1 MKQLLLAAW
10 SIVFFACTNKDSFT
24 QEQKEKVKQQVA
36 TMFDQ
41 YYKDMKNKGLMSE
54 FSYLDH
60 SEDFFWVPSN
70 FHSPLTYD
78 SVKTIITANAQ
89 ATQYVD
95 FRWQSLTIY
104 PLTPSVATYAGVVT
118 GIVIDTAQ
126 IENHVKLLESGTV
139 IKRKDGWKLLSGQSR
154 VLNAN

>member
-1 MKQLLLAAW
+1 MKQLLLVALP
-10 SIVFFACTNKDSFT
+10 IVLFACTNKDNFT
-24 QEQKEKVKQQVA
+24 HEQKEEVKQEVA
-36 TMFDQ
+36 IMFEQ

-54 FSYLDH
+54 FNYLDH
-60 SEDFFWVPSN
+60 SEDFFWVPPN

-78 SVKTIITANAQ
+78 SVKTIITANAR
-89 ATQYVD
+89 ATQLAD

-154 VLNAN
+154 ILNAN